1 MKIGPD
7 KPVVGATLVVAR
19 SRRQPVLIPLCGL
32 HKAMVIPN
40 AAQPHPVIAMKIG
53 TDKPVVG
60 ATLVVAR
67 SRYQPMFIPLCGLHK
82 AMVIPNAAQ
91 PHPVIPNA
99 AQRSEE
105 SKILVLENAPLDRTA
120 QCPQANSPLPPS
132 TPVGRA
138 TLVVALPHT
147 QHPAPSTQHP
157 EPSLPPLRNTFY
169 FLRLSPYIGNTNLAF
184 DTIQNTPYHQYHDI
198 TQRPPTRPTRHR
210 LPGRGRRA
218 PTRARHP
225 LRPVHLPRPQGL
237 EPAELIPPSARPDPY
252 RLRLRGPGRRHRLHR
267 TGVEIPR
274 HTRLHPQTRDRRPP
288 LLRQPPG
295 HGPRTR
301 ARTRRPRVPADRTPA
316 RPHTRKI
323 LLQRTPLRHLEV
335 RRAPLPLPPGRPTR
349 TRRRPPNPPRHR
361 QRHLPTAPQLILSSQ
376 SLPLRGRRH
385 RIPQSLPHRE
395 RHHTSR
401 SLPPRGR
408 KHNSLQSL
416 PPRGRDT
423 ERGFLPRRRRDHTPR
438 RYPSPRRGGL
448 RPFRPLP
455 NSRPTI
461 RRGRT
466 CPKSLPLCALRALCE

>member
-1 MKIGPD
+1 MKIGTD

-19 SRRQPVLIPLCGL
+19 PRRQPVFIPLCGL

-67 SRYQPMFIPLCGLHK
+67 SRRQPVFIPLCGLRK

-99 AQRSEE
+99 AQPHSVIPNVAQPHPVIPNERSEE

-132 TPVGRA
+132 TPRRKGDPCGR
-138 TLVVALPHT
+138 PSP
-147 QHPAPSTQHP
+147 HPAPSTQHP
-157 EPSLPPLRNTFY
+157 EPPLPPLRNTFY

-210 LPGRGRRA
+210 LPRGSRRA

-301 ARTRRPRVPADRTPA
+301 ARTRRPSVPADRTPA
-316 RPHTRKI
+316 RPHSRKI
-323 LLQRTPLRHLEV
+323 LLQRPPLRHLEV

-395 RHHTSR
+395 RHHT
-401 SLPPRGR
+401 
-408 KHNSLQSL
+408 
-416 PPRGRDT
+416 
-423 ERGFLPRRRRDHTPR
+423 
-438 RYPSPRRGGL
+438 
-448 RPFRPLP
+448 
-455 NSRPTI
+455 
-461 RRGRT
+461 
-466 CPKSLPLCALRALCE
+466 CP